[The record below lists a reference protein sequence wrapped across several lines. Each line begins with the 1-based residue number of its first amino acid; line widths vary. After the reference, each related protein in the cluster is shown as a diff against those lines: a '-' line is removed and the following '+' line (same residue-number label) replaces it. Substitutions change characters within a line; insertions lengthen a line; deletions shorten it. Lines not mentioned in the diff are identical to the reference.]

1 MANVNKVSFAVRVTP
16 KVQMDNVNGV
26 TVARD
31 VFHEEIRRN
40 LSGSGE
46 ITGND
51 VIIDDQN
58 NDGDSNGGW
67 NNGVFTAVTSD
78 GTEYAVS
85 TGNNLIFFKHTG
97 LLFGTTTASA
107 AADTV
112 KIGIH
117 GDDTTNVEGDGVKI
131 ATLAN
136 GEAFLLPRPASTL
149 TWKLTS
155 VTSNHVGVEVLSV
168 GT

>member
-31 VFHEEIRRN
+31 VFHEEIRRS
-40 LSGSGE
+40 LVGSGE

-51 VIIDDQN
+51 SVVDDKN
-58 NDGDSNGGW
+58 NDGSSNGGYDD
-67 NNGVFTAVTSD
+67 GVFTAVTSD
-78 GTEYAVS
+78 GTEYVVDDN
-85 TGNNLIFFKHTG
+85 TDLIFFKHTG

-117 GDDTTNVEGDGVKI
+117 GDDTTNVEGDGVLI
-131 ATLAN
+131 AEIAN

-149 TWKLTS
+149 TWKLSST
-155 VTSNHVGVEVLSV
+155 TSNDVGVEILVV